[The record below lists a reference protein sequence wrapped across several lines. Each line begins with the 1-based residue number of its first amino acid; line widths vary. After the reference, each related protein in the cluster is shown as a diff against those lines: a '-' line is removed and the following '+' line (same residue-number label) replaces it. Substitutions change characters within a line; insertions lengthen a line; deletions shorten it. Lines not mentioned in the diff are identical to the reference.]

1 MQYQALM
8 QHHEKLQQ
16 ILEQYQQLI
25 QQPFSPQVGRTFLAR
40 SSLLLWPNTNNK
52 NNSTLYL
59 SFLQTMSVEMQ
70 LRHYEKQQ
78 QQFTPL
84 FQQWNC
90 SFVLWHEQFQTYQHK
105 DQLQDYELQ
114 WKQWQEQMN
123 ATNAHIQ
130 ERVATLTAMVPFASS
145 QYSGGMMGQYG
156 PFPGKDLHMQQQP
169 VRPDMQQSPAAIA
182 PRPQGPRPN
191 VGFGQHLESTA
202 GPPVRG
208 GGPRTQ
214 GPPNFQPQSFNNIRA
229 PR

>member
-1 MQYQALM
+1 MY
-8 QHHEKLQQ
+8 
-16 ILEQYQQLI
+16 
-25 QQPFSPQVGRTFLAR
+25 F
-40 SSLLLWPNTNNK
+40 LLLQ
-52 NNSTLYL
+52 S
-59 SFLQTMSVEMQ
+59 MSAEMQ

-78 QQFTPL
+78 QQFTAL

-130 ERVATLTAMVPFASS
+130 ERMATLTAMVPFASS
-145 QYSGGMMGQYG
+145 QYSGGVMGQYG
-156 PFPGKDLHMQQQP
+156 QFPGKDLHMQQQQS

-191 VGFGQHLESTA
+191 VGFGQHLESPA

-214 GPPNFQPQSFNNIRA
+214 GTPNFQPQSFNNIRA